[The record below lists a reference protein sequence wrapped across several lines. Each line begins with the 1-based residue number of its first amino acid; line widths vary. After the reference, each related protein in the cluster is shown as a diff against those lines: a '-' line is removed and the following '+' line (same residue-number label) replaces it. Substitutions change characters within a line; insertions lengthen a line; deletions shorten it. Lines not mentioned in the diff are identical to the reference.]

1 MGAHD
6 HEAKANARQQAIW
19 IFVFCGLYFFVVNGG
34 LSSLIALEA
43 FWFFLAGVV
52 MAPLFVGTPVY
63 WVQRGI
69 GKLLFRRRG
78 DTEFDEFDEG
88 VDRVHVGDIVATLVQ
103 LGVIF
108 FATRLAYQSF
118 IEW

>member
-6 HEAKANARQQAIW
+6 DEAKAKARQQAIW
-19 IFVFCGLYFFVVNGG
+19 IFVFCGLYFFVINGG

-43 FWFFLAGVV
+43 VWFFLAGVV
-52 MAPLFVGTPVY
+52 LAPLFVGTPVY

-69 GKLLFRRRG
+69 GKLLFRRSD
-78 DTEFDEFDEG
+78 DTELDEFDEG
-88 VDRVHVGDIVATLVQ
+88 VDPVHVGDILVTLVQ
-103 LGVIF
+103 LVVIF
-108 FATRLAYQSF
+108 LATRLAYQAF